1 MQHDI
6 ECGND
11 GDNCECMLDECESGG
26 SALCPN
32 CNRFKYYC
40 EPRVVG
46 DKLVFMFV
54 CYDCGFM
61 SPAENQ
67 CLAG

>member
-6 ECGND
+6 ECGDD
-11 GDNCECMLDECESGG
+11 GDNCECDCESGG

-46 DKLVFMFV
+46 DKLVFMFI
-54 CYDCGFM
+54 CYDCGYM